1 MTSEEPGPGEP
12 AVPEEQRWPGP
23 DLYTLRG
30 MVELDLALERGVTV
44 DAAHALLS
52 DAVVH
57 AFGSRWYEWLTD
69 ALTAEGRD
77 PAELP
82 ALLTDDAL
90 AERVLERV
98 RARMAA
104 DDEAP
109 DPPGGE
115 SGWYAYAPG
124 DPRGSRGRYRRAV
137 ARRRENARQALLT
150 PPRRRVAGRRRHR

>member
-1 MTSEEPGPGEP
+1 MTSEEPGPGELP
-12 AVPEEQRWPGP
+12 VAGEQRRPGP

-30 MVELDLALERGVTV
+30 MVELDLALEGGVAV

-52 DAVVH
+52 DAVVQ
-57 AFGSRWYEWLTD
+57 AFGPRWYEWLVE

-77 PAELP
+77 PAELA

-90 AERVLERV
+90 ADRVLERV

-115 SGWYAYAPG
+115 FGWYAYAPG
-124 DPRGSRGRYRRAV
+124 DPKGSRGRYRRAV
-137 ARRRENARQALLT
+137 ARQRESARQALLA
-150 PPRRRVAGRRRHR
+150 PPRPRVAGRRRDR